1 MLQTLPTYSTERDEI
16 TDDAIFLDANESYR
30 QWVSIDLSEMPFLN
44 RYPDN
49 VSAKLRQEIC
59 ATHAP
64 DFSNE
69 QVLVTAGSMELI
81 DLVLRG
87 FCRKGLLI
95 NEPSYQVYETKAL
108 QSGLPVHKVLLRD
121 DFSLN
126 IDELRVHS
134 KSADVLL
141 LINPNNPTG
150 SLVSPGELEAII
162 DFFDGTIIIDEAYIE
177 FAGMEHSLAQFALS
191 HPNIIVFRSFSKA
204 WGLAGIRLGYALAP
218 PQIIMTLTALK
229 NAYNVS
235 TIAQNIG
242 IQALRQRDG
251 LREYV
256 KDCLRQKDF
265 LLSELRKHGV
275 QTKDTHANFILVK
288 VLGSHRLHNYL
299 KDKGILV
306 RHRGH
311 QPLLEDTIRV
321 TVGASRENTELIASI
336 EEFLNA

>member
-1 MLQTLPTYSTERDEI
+1 
-16 TDDAIFLDANESYR
+16 
-30 QWVSIDLSEMPFLN
+30 
-44 RYPDN
+44 
-49 VSAKLRQEIC
+49 
-59 ATHAP
+59 
-64 DFSNE
+64 
-69 QVLVTAGSMELI
+69 MELI

-87 FCRKGLLI
+87 FCKKGLLI

-108 QSGLPVHKVLLRD
+108 QSGLLVHKVLLKD

-126 IDELRVHS
+126 IDELRSHS

-150 SLVSPGELEAII
+150 SLVSPGELEAILK
-162 DFFDGTIIIDEAYIE
+162 FFDGTIVIDEAYIE
-177 FAGMEHSLAQFALS
+177 FAGMEHSLARYALS
-191 HPNIIVFRSFSKA
+191 RPNIVVFRSFSKA

-218 PQIIMTLTALK
+218 HQIVMTLMALK

-235 TIAQNIG
+235 AIAQNIG
-242 IQALRQRDG
+242 LQALRQRDG
-251 LREYV
+251 LMEYV
-256 KDCLRQKDF
+256 KDCLRQKEL
-265 LLSELRKHGV
+265 LLSELHKHGI

-288 VLGSHRLHNYL
+288 VPDSHRLHNYL

-311 QPLLEDTIRV
+311 QPLLEDTIRI
-321 TVGASRENTELIASI
+321 TVGASHENTELVASI